1 MEALTLLTEASVDV
15 VALVLL
21 LIFLVL
27 FLIFTV
33 RAKSGAR
40 FRLRPIAAY
49 ARLQQLISQA
59 TESGRPIHVGMGS
72 GEIGSSST
80 TEALMGLTVLDLVA
94 RHAAASDMPVLG
106 STGNPT
112 VLAAGQGVLQ
122 VARREAGYAESY
134 TGRELGFYAP
144 VPLAYAAGVEQDL
157 MRNKYLASILLG
169 RYGTEGLWISESV
182 GAQPMVQLGGTVEP
196 TAQALLQFSLDEAVI
211 GEEVYAAGA
220 YLHRP
225 SHLGSLATQDSVRI
239 VLILSIIAGVIMLS
253 LGYWR

>member
-1 MEALTLLTEASVDV
+1 MEALTTITEASIDV

-21 LIFLVL
+21 LVFLFF

-40 FRLRPIAAY
+40 FGLRRIAVY
-49 ARLQQLISQA
+49 ARLQHLISQA

-72 GEIGSSST
+72 GQIGSSYT
-80 TEALMGLTVLDLVA
+80 AEAVMGLTVFDLVA
-94 RHAAASDMPVLG
+94 RHAAASDLPVLG
-106 STGNPT
+106 STGDPT
-112 VLAAGQGVLQ
+112 ILAAGQGVLQ

-144 VPLAYAAGVEQDL
+144 DPLAYAVGVQHDL
-157 MRNKYLASILLG
+157 RRKDYLASILLG
-169 RYGTEGLWISESV
+169 RYGAEGLWISESV
-182 GAQPMVQLGGTVEP
+182 GAQPMVQLGGAVDP
-196 TAQALLQFSLDEAVI
+196 SAQALLQFSLDDTVI

-225 SHLGSLATQDSVRI
+225 SHLGSLATQDIIRI
-239 VLILSIIAGVIMLS
+239 ALILSIIAGVIMIS